1 MKNIA
6 MLSLLS
12 LLCACTYN
20 VSMVHTE
27 GQASDV
33 IDETSA
39 NTPNIAP
46 QIEIPY
52 QRFSHE
58 KTS

>member
-1 MKNIA
+1 MKRLA
-6 MLSLLS
+6 LLLMALFMTS
-12 LLCACTYN
+12 CTYN

-39 NTPNIAP
+39 NTPTVSP
-46 QIEIPY
+46 TVSIPLT
-52 QRFSHE
+52 
-58 KTS
+58 KA